1 MNQGGRGQQQQHQ
14 HPSST
19 SSISDT
25 IDLGG
30 GGAPQRPSSVSP
42 TTPGAQHFRS
52 LPNRGRNGVA
62 AAADA
67 ANHNGNHVARQLNGA
82 CNNNSALA
90 AGDSGCVEDIY
101 AKVRAIAR
109 RPSSILRLPSRHVF
123 PNGLVVEESHLRLR
137 LARSSKIHI
146 TGSSKKNPAKFS
158 DTCSVRAYGL
168 CIGCLGQWAERGR
181 LEVG

>member
-1 MNQGGRGQQQQHQ
+1 MNQGGRGQQQHQ

-101 AKVRAIAR
+101 AKVQYMPPPEA
-109 RPSSILRLPSRHVF
+109 LHLFFVFRLF
-123 PNGLVVEESHLRLR
+123 PYSKWIGRGISFVTE
-137 LARSSKIHI
+137 ARSSTILQ
-146 TGSSKKNPAKFS
+146 
-158 DTCSVRAYGL
+158 V
-168 CIGCLGQWAERGR
+168 WER
-181 LEVG
+181 